1 MRSRAVAKEISAAKR
16 GKHGAKDAPSR
27 LVVVSNRVPD
37 VKDGRVQAG
46 GLAVALDEALQNE
59 GGLWFG
65 WSGKTAT
72 GRPSEPKE
80 TEVGPVTYVTMDLS
94 RKDYNEYYNGF
105 ANRTLWPLF
114 HYRLDLT
121 SFRRTFF
128 SRYQAVNELFAEKL
142 SWRLK
147 ENDRIWVH
155 DYHLLPLG
163 ECLRRRGSKQTMGIF
178 LHTPFPAMEVL
189 TYMPAHRSVMK
200 ALAAYDLIGFQTDN
214 DMRAFTDYI
223 EHEAGGKVSKSGQVE
238 VFDRTFQVGVFPIG
252 INPSVFE
259 RPIAPK
265 ELAWARKLREQHG
278 DKAWMIGVDRLDY
291 SKGILERF
299 QAFERM
305 LERYPGFRNQVS
317 MFQITPPSRG
327 EVAEYKEIRHEL
339 ETSAGHINGRFAD
352 IDWVPINY
360 INKSYTRDRLTLFF
374 RASRVGL
381 VTPLRDG
388 MNLVAK
394 EFVAAQNSS
403 DPGVLV
409 LSRFAGAARELK
421 SALIV
426 NPYDTDEVAEAM
438 ARGLEMPLDERLN
451 RREAMMK
458 VIRDNDLDN
467 WRDKYLAALAN
478 AGGKR

>member
-1 MRSRAVAKEISAAKR
+1 MAKTKSAAKKSK
-16 GKHGAKDAPSR
+16 GGAKGTPSR

-46 GLAVALDEALQNE
+46 GLAVALEEALQNE

-65 WSGKTAT
+65 WSGKTSA
-72 GRPSEPKE
+72 GRPAEPKE

-163 ECLRRRGSKQTMGIF
+163 ECLRRRGCKQTMGIF
-178 LHTPFPAMEVL
+178 LHTPFPAMEVM
-189 TYMPAHRSVMK
+189 TYMPAHRAVMT
-200 ALAAYDLIGFQTDN
+200 ALAAYDLIGFQTEN

-223 EHEAGGKVSKSGQVE
+223 EHEAGGKVSKSGRVE

-252 INPSVFE
+252 INPTVFE

-265 ELAWARKLREQHG
+265 ELA
-278 DKAWMIGVDRLDY
+278 
-291 SKGILERF
+291 
-299 QAFERM
+299 
-305 LERYPGFRNQVS
+305 
-317 MFQITPPSRG
+317 
-327 EVAEYKEIRHEL
+327 
-339 ETSAGHINGRFAD
+339 
-352 IDWVPINY
+352 
-360 INKSYTRDRLTLFF
+360 
-374 RASRVGL
+374 
-381 VTPLRDG
+381 
-388 MNLVAK
+388 
-394 EFVAAQNSS
+394 
-403 DPGVLV
+403 
-409 LSRFAGAARELK
+409 
-421 SALIV
+421 
-426 NPYDTDEVAEAM
+426 
-438 ARGLEMPLDERLN
+438 
-451 RREAMMK
+451 
-458 VIRDNDLDN
+458 
-467 WRDKYLAALAN
+467 
-478 AGGKR
+478 